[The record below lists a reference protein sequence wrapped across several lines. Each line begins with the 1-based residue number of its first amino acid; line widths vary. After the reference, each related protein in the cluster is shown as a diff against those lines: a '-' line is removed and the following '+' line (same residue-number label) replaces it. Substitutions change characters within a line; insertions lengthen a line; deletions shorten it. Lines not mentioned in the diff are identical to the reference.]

1 MVVLFFFFPNGEF
14 RAWRERFRREPL
26 VILPDYDDS
35 ESEVSIPIDCN
46 PYPIDLHKYFNDE
59 SDPEIGSSDGDWE
72 RRRLCQQFVSYRMGP
87 GLRSFFS

>member
-1 MVVLFFFFPNGEF
+1 MAWLFEWLSFFFLPEWGIF

-46 PYPIDLHKYFNDE
+46 PYPIDLHKYLNDE

-72 RRRLCQQFVSYRMGP
+72 R
-87 GLRSFFS
+87 